1 MPVREWWMVRRSLH
15 ARPRLIGSAALLGV
29 WALAGCPGSTGS
41 SGDFDPRVHGFGFEN
56 YTNEE
61 MRTNLTE
68 ADVWRLFG
76 DGVCERGSGEG
87 CELTTPARQWMEQA
101 SSEMRHGHCEG
112 MAVLSLRM
120 FRGDTRVTDFG
131 AATANALA
139 IDDNERLQREIAYWF
154 SIQSLEPYAS
164 TELHGTPMEQVERLR
179 TSFADGRP
187 AYTIGFFQ
195 RDETGGHAVAPYD
208 VRERDDGNLEILVY
222 DNNAPNEERA
232 IVVDPM
238 ANTWSYRAS
247 TDPSVTEGE
256 YEGDATTDTLRLGPL
271 AAREGRMT
279 CPFCGER
286 TGDATAQRRVD
297 VDGDASARIVDAEGR
312 QVGHVGDEVV
322 NDIPGAQVIAT
333 RSGDLWDDR
342 EEPTYALPNSGDL
355 EIFLSGED
363 RAAEDASLGVY
374 APGLYVGIE
383 GLLLAVGQTDRVRL
397 YAGGEAVTYETSG
410 METPDVVLAYSTDAA
425 DWLVVLRSRG
435 DSNGQTLDAQLNA
448 ELGLLFARFTRADA
462 ESQFDLYVL
471 RVDGSTELEF
481 FADMIAVPNG
491 ARLTLHYG
499 TFDADGDA
507 LVLDVDVFG
516 DGTMVES
523 VDLLDEAGGL

>member
-1 MPVREWWMVRRSLH
+1 MRREIRRPGSCTTLVRCT
-15 ARPRLIGSAALLGV
+15 ALLGAMLV
-29 WALAGCPGSTGS
+29 EGCPSGGGSA
-41 SGDFDPRVHGFGFEN
+41 GDFDPRVHGFGFEN
-56 YTNEE
+56 YTNAE

-76 DGVCERGSGEG
+76 DDVCESGSGEG

-120 FRGDTRVTDFG
+120 FRGDTRAADFG

-164 TELHGTPMEQVERLR
+164 MELRGTPTDQVERLR
-179 TSFADGRP
+179 RSFADGAP
-187 AYTIGFFQ
+187 AFTIGFSQ

-208 VRERDDGNLEILVY
+208 VRDRDDGLVEILVY

-247 TDPSVTEGE
+247 TDPSVTESE
-256 YEGDATTDTLRLGPL
+256 YEGDARTDTLRLGPL

-286 TGDATAQRRVD
+286 TGDTGARRRVD
-297 VDGDASARIVDAEGR
+297 VDGDASARIVDAEGH
-312 QVGHVGDEVV
+312 QLGHVGDEVV
-322 NDIPGAQVIAT
+322 NDIPGAQVLAT
-333 RSGDLWDDR
+333 RSGDLWNDR
-342 EEPTYALPNSGDL
+342 EEPTYALPNSGDI
-355 EIFLSGED
+355 EIFLSGDD

-374 APGLYVGIE
+374 GPGLYVGIE
-383 GLLLAVGQTDRVRL
+383 GLLLGVGQTDRVRL

-435 DSNGQTLDAQLNA
+435 DSSGQTLDAQLNA
-448 ELGLLFARFTRADA
+448 DLGLLFARFTGADA

-471 RVDGSTELEF
+471 RVDGTTELEF
-481 FADMIAVPNG
+481 FTDMVSVPNG

-499 TFDADGDA
+499 TFDADGEA
-507 LVLDVDVFG
+507 LVLEVDRLG
-516 DGTMVES
+516 DGTSVES